1 LTLVDALISLAMPL
15 ASVAAAGC
23 ECIQRVSASSKGCE
37 HNWKC
42 NVCTN
47 FVTDWNSKIGF
58 SDVTKLLTLKLGYF
72 ATVALP
78 WHCQPVG
85 TIKIRGLSCCW
96 RAVCNWLPRSWSN
109 RSYLLM
115 SLWRFVWIRPCC
127 MQHICNVGWCQLLLP
142 FIDGGPF
149 CQFFTYQHL
158 IQSSGRHCEASGWLF
173 GEWWCHEKLCCAA
186 GCSDLQ
192 NRSAVMD
199 LMICDFQ
206 SWIPHSMMSSF
217 VVTPRG
223 FCSKAYCKGILPD
236 SPYTILL
243 LLPAIS
249 FWPKKGEHSME
260 WHMDRKDTW
269 LALNQSKAKY
279 LGQTM
284 VPKGSTWALESPG
297 WARAGVKKR
306 NVTTGSS
313 WSLSIRL
320 LPSHPWQTMLSFT
333 QLPSPP
339 HLVAKASLR
348 MANDAL
354 EWCKQ
359 WLTDWPSPSLVTHC
373 LIWENPSGF
382 TLHHL
387 VAPAIC
393 FWAKERGA
401 QHGMTHR
408 QKGHVAKLK

>member
-1 LTLVDALISLAMPL
+1 LWVHPEGKRKLKRLWAQLKMQRMYQFCDRLKLQNWFFGCHKTSNTQIGILCHCGSALTLPTCRYHKNKGSIMLLESCLQLTAKILVK
-15 ASVAAAGC
+15 SV
-23 ECIQRVSASSKGCE
+23 I
-37 HNWKC
+37 
-42 NVCTN
+42 
-47 FVTDWNSKIGF
+47 
-58 SDVTKLLTLKLGYF
+58 F
-72 ATVALP
+72 AE
-78 WHCQPVG
+78 
-85 TIKIRGLSCCW
+85 
-96 RAVCNWLPRSWSN
+96 
-109 RSYLLM
+109 
-115 SLWRFVWIRPCC
+115 SLWQFVWIRPCC

>member
-1 LTLVDALISLAMPL
+1 MLVGVSYCCHSLMVVLSANFSLINIWYS
-15 ASVAAAGC
+15 
-23 ECIQRVSASSKGCE
+23 
-37 HNWKC
+37 
-42 NVCTN
+42 
-47 FVTDWNSKIGF
+47 
-58 SDVTKLLTLKLGYF
+58 
-72 ATVALP
+72 
-78 WHCQPVG
+78 PVG
-85 TIKIRGLSCCW
+85 GTVKQVADWLGSDGDMRNYVVQLGVPICRTAALWWTWWSVIFKVEFHIPWCQALLWLHVDSVQKHIVRESFRIHPTPSCCS
-96 RAVCNWLPRSWSN
+96 CLPS
-109 RSYLLM
+109 
-115 SLWRFVWIRPCC
+115 
-127 MQHICNVGWCQLLLP
+127 
-142 FIDGGPF
+142 
-149 CQFFTYQHL
+149 
-158 IQSSGRHCEASGWLF
+158 LF
-173 GEWWCHEKLCCAA
+173 G
-186 GCSDLQ
+186 
-192 NRSAVMD
+192 
-199 LMICDFQ
+199 
-206 SWIPHSMMSSF
+206 
-217 VVTPRG
+217 
-223 FCSKAYCKGILPD
+223 
-236 SPYTILL
+236 
-243 LLPAIS
+243 
-249 FWPKKGEHSME
+249 PKKGEHSME

-306 NVTTGSS
+306 KVTTGSS
-313 WSLSIRL
+313 WSLSNLL

-373 LIWENPSGF
+373 LVWENPSGF
-382 TLHHL
+382 TLHRL